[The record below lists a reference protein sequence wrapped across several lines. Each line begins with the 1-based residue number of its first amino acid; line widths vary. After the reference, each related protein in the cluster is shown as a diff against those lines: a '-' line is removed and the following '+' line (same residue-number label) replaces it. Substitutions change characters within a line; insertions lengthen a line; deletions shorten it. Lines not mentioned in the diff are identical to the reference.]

1 MKKSIKE
8 ITLITNI
15 VIIALS
21 ALAFIAGLIVVFTN
35 GESVI
40 GKNLAI
46 SITSI
51 MAVIAIALILVFTVI
66 LLASNIKQLVKVLI
80 MLGVAIAVFL
90 LCYLIAPTELSDTA
104 KKVGMDA
111 TVYKIIGAALYFGYI
126 ILGGVIVALIGSF
139 TYVKIKN

>member
-90 LCYLIAPTELSDTA
+90 FCYLIAPTELSDTA